1 MDADERDE
9 AANDE
14 DDVAPCCQRTGPCR
28 WDAVCRA
35 HVRRWEA
42 AHGEKYVAF
51 LRRTGGVV
59 PAWLG
64 SADDGG
70 DVLPGQRGSSAAVAT
85 NAAGI
90 EDYANDEDDEL
101 DVGLLGNG
109 GDDALVDYPH
119 PRHACA
125 VFKFETT
132 NHRTHCPNC
141 WYDANDAPRAFSLSR
156 SSARAL
162 REGGFECAQSRASVA
177 AKIAHLALFFF
188 SRRTLTSPSRPRP
201 RAGATAAT
209 CRRRAATGRSTATR
223 RLARTSGTPCAAASS
238 PAARRLAPRTTFPA
252 PTPRRR
258 RRPARPRL
266 LP

>member
-1 MDADERDE
+1 MTASTDADELSPLALAAEDARPSLDDVLGPERKPSREGGVLTAANVETMDAAEKDEEDE

-28 WDAVCRA
+28 WDVVCRA

-109 GDDALVDYPH
+109 GDDALVEVAGRGEADGEPS
-119 PRHACA
+119 PFGAESVMELDDDMR
-125 VFKFETT
+125 E
-132 NHRTHCPNC
+132 NDD
-141 WYDANDAPRAFSLSR
+141 DAS
-156 SSARAL
+156 
-162 REGGFECAQSRASVA
+162 GFENPV
-177 AKIAHLALFFF
+177 L
-188 SRRTLTSPSRPRP
+188 
-201 RAGATAAT
+201 
-209 CRRRAATGRSTATR
+209 
-223 RLARTSGTPCAAASS
+223 AAAI
-238 PAARRLAPRTTFPA
+238 ARGSEARVAEAGELRLDETEDLEA
-252 PTPRRR
+252 
-258 RRPARPRL
+258 
-266 LP
+266 